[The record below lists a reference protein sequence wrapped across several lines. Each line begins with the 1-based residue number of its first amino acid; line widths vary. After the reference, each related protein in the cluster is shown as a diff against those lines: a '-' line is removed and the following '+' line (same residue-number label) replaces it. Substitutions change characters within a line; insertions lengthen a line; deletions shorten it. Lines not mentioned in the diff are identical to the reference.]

1 MHTHN
6 TPAPGFLEKLTGLS
20 DRTVAPNTGKL
31 ISFTRR
37 DRRILGAT
45 RQLPEHLRVRFLR
58 DHPMT
63 FNREGGEAA

>member
-45 RQLPEHLRVRFLR
+45 RLLPEHLRVQFLH

-63 FNREGGEAA
+63 FNPEGGEAA

>member
-20 DRTVAPNTGKL
+20 DRTVTPDKGKL
-31 ISFTRR
+31 ISFTCR

-45 RQLPEHLRVRFLR
+45 RLLPEHLRVQFLH

>member
-31 ISFTRR
+31 IGFTRR

-45 RQLPEHLRVRFLR
+45 RQLPEHLRVQFLH

-63 FNREGGEAA
+63 FEREGGEAA

>member
-1 MHTHN
+1 MHIHN

-20 DRTVAPNTGKL
+20 DHTVTPDKGKL

-45 RQLPEHLRVRFLR
+45 RQLPEHLRAQFLR
-58 DHPMT
+58 DHKMN

>member
-20 DRTVAPNTGKL
+20 DRTVTPNTGKL
-31 ISFTRR
+31 VSFTRR

-45 RQLPEHLRVRFLR
+45 RLLPEHLRVQFLH

-63 FNREGGEAA
+63 FNCEGGEAA

>member
-31 ISFTRR
+31 VSFTRR

-45 RQLPEHLRVRFLR
+45 RLLPEHLRVQFLH
-58 DHPMT
+58 DHQMT

>member
-20 DRTVAPNTGKL
+20 DHTVTPDTGKL

-37 DRRILGAT
+37 GRRILRAT
-45 RQLPEHLRVRFLR
+45 RLLPEHLRVQFLR

-63 FNREGGEAA
+63 FNQDGGGAA

>member
-20 DRTVAPNTGKL
+20 DRTVTPDTGKL

-45 RQLPEHLRVRFLR
+45 RQLPEHLRVQFLH

-63 FNREGGEAA
+63 FNQDGGGAA

>member
-20 DRTVAPNTGKL
+20 DHTVTPNSGK
-31 ISFTRR
+31 IVSFTRR

-45 RQLPEHLRVRFLR
+45 RLLPEHLRVQFLQ

-63 FNREGGEAA
+63 FEREGGEVA

>member
-20 DRTVAPNTGKL
+20 DHTVTPNTGKL
-31 ISFTRR
+31 VSFTRR

-45 RQLPEHLRVRFLR
+45 RQLPEHLRVQFLH

-63 FNREGGEAA
+63 FEREGGEAA

>member
-20 DRTVAPNTGKL
+20 DRTVAPNTGRL
-31 ISFTRR
+31 VSFTRR

-45 RQLPEHLRVRFLR
+45 RLLPEHLRVQFLH

>member
-20 DRTVAPNTGKL
+20 DRTVTPNTGKL
-31 ISFTRR
+31 VSFTRR

-45 RQLPEHLRVRFLR
+45 RLLPEHLRDKFMAE
-58 DHPMT
+58 HAAK
-63 FNREGGEAA
+63 GGELA

>member
-20 DRTVAPNTGKL
+20 DRTVAPNTVKL

-45 RQLPEHLRVRFLR
+45 RQLPEHLRVVSMPVRNGVPR
-58 DHPMT
+58 
-63 FNREGGEAA
+63 

>member
-1 MHTHN
+1 MYTHN
-6 TPAPGFLEKLTGLS
+6 TPAPGFLEKLTGPS
-20 DRTVAPNTGKL
+20 DRTVTPDKGKL

-45 RQLPEHLRVRFLR
+45 RLLPEHLRVQFLH

-63 FNREGGEAA
+63 FNRDGGEAA

>member
-1 MHTHN
+1 MYTHD
-6 TPAPGFLEKLTGLS
+6 TPTPGLLEKLTGLS
-20 DRTVAPNTGKL
+20 DRTVTPDKGKL

-45 RQLPEHLRVRFLR
+45 RLLPEHLRVQFLR

>member
-6 TPAPGFLEKLTGLS
+6 TPAPGFLEKLAGLS
-20 DRTVAPNTGKL
+20 DHKVTPDKGKL

-45 RQLPEHLRVRFLR
+45 RLLPEHLRVQFLH
-58 DHPMT
+58 DHLMS
-63 FNREGGEAA
+63 FNRDGGEAA

>member
-20 DRTVAPNTGKL
+20 DHTVAPDKGKL
-31 ISFTRR
+31 IDFTRR

-45 RQLPEHLRVRFLR
+45 RQLPEHLRVQFLR

-63 FNREGGEAA
+63 FEREGGEAA

>member
-20 DRTVAPNTGKL
+20 DLTITPDKGKL

-45 RQLPEHLRVRFLR
+45 RLLPEHLRVQFLR

-63 FNREGGEAA
+63 FSREGGEAS

>member
-20 DRTVAPNTGKL
+20 ERTVTPDKGKL

-45 RQLPEHLRVRFLR
+45 RLLPEHLRVHFLR

>member
-45 RQLPEHLRVRFLR
+45 RQLPEHLRVQFLR

>member
-1 MHTHN
+1 MHIHN

-20 DRTVAPNTGKL
+20 NHTVTSTEGKL
-31 ISFTRR
+31 VSFTRR

-45 RQLPEHLRVRFLR
+45 RQLPEHLRVRFLH

-63 FNREGGEAA
+63 FNRDGGEAA

>member
-20 DRTVAPNTGKL
+20 DHTVTPNTGKL
-31 ISFTRR
+31 VSFTRR

-45 RQLPEHLRVRFLR
+45 RQLPEHLRDKFMAE
-58 DHPMT
+58 HAAK
-63 FNREGGEAA
+63 GGELA

>member
-1 MHTHN
+1 MYTHD
-6 TPAPGFLEKLTGLS
+6 TPTPGLLEKATGLS
-20 DRTVAPNTGKL
+20 DRTVAPNTGRL
-31 ISFTRR
+31 VSFTRR

-45 RQLPEHLRVRFLR
+45 RLLPEHLRVQFLH

>member
-20 DRTVAPNTGKL
+20 DCTVAPGTGKL

-45 RQLPEHLRVRFLR
+45 RLLPEHLRVQFLH
-58 DHPMT
+58 DHPVT
-63 FNREGGEAA
+63 FEREGGEAA